1 MYSYFMPMN
10 ADARRALN
18 TIRRCVASDRI
29 RLTRHFR
36 VRLAERGA
44 FWTDVSAV
52 IDSPASVK
60 GDGVDDVGRSRWIV
74 SGKAA
79 DGAAMGLV
87 CAIGRDSAGELTV
100 FITAFWED

>member
-1 MYSYFMPMN
+1 MN
-10 ADARRALN
+10 TDARNALR
-18 TIRRCVASDRI
+18 TIRRCLATDRY

-44 FWTDVSAV
+44 FWADVAAV
-52 IDSPASVK
+52 IDAPASAK
-60 GDGVDDVGRSRWIV
+60 GDGTDEAGRSRWIV

-79 DGAAMGLV
+79 DGTAMGLV
-87 CAIGRDSAGELTV
+87 CAIGRDDAGDLTV

>member
-1 MYSYFMPMN
+1 MN
-10 ADARRALN
+10 AVARGALS
-18 TIRRCVASDRI
+18 TIRQCLAADRI

-44 FWTDVSAV
+44 FWTDVASV
-52 IDSPASVK
+52 IDAPRSVK
-60 GDGVDDVGRSRWIV
+60 GDGVDESGRSRWVI

-79 DGAAMGLV
+79 DGTAMGLV
-87 CAIGRDSAGELTV
+87 CAIGRDDAGELTV